1 MSAVQT
7 VSRGKAK
14 QTMLPS
20 VFLPTPSHPIRVKGQ
35 GATDIPRSYACDS
48 NPNYADGHYS
58 HDIKV
63 GVAARVILINA
74 IREHYHQFKDLQNAE
89 TRLTLQIKALCRRAC
104 GEQVKEDDDDEEG
117 KAAKTKADKVYA
129 EVIASIKDGAEEE
142 LSAEAQVVSQVAI
155 PLLAARASIHRASL
169 GPKGEGEKL
178 CKQLAH
184 VVPFVESIK
193 GFSYG
198 GLSMIIGEAGDLSNY
213 ANPGKLW
220 KRMGLAPF
228 TKGDQVKCGKTWRTG
243 GGLTSDDWTAFGYSP
258 RRRSVMFQIAD
269 SMMKHQIRA
278 DKDEDGNK
286 LETSSATGYYGE
298 VYLARKQY
306 LIERNKGEGLTV
318 RPAGK
323 INKKNESTSVSLGKI
338 HHQAKQFTEKRLLL
352 KLWKAWNVPTP

>member
-7 VSRGKAK
+7 VSRGKASLAL
-14 QTMLPS
+14 MPIEY
-20 VFLPTPSHPIRVKGQ
+20 VPTPSHPIGVVGHI
-35 GATDIPRSYACDS
+35 AIDAHVADADDS
-48 NPNYADGHYS
+48 NHFDADGHNRS
-58 HDIKV
+58 DALESA
-63 GVAARVILINA
+63 AARVTLIDA
-74 IREHYHQFKDLQNAE
+74 IREHYHQFKDLQSAE

-104 GEQVKEDDDDEEG
+104 GEQVKENTEDEED
-117 KAAKTKADKVYA
+117 KAAKTKADNVYA
-129 EVIASIKDGAEEE
+129 EVVKSIKDGTEDA

-155 PLLAARASIHRASL
+155 PLMAARASIHRASL

-178 CKQLAH
+178 CKQLTH
-184 VVPFVESIK
+184 IVPFVESIK

-213 ANPGKLW
+213 ANPAKLW

-228 TKGDQVKCGKTWRTG
+228 TKGDRVQCGKTWRTG
-243 GGLTSDDWTAFGYSP
+243 GGLNAEDWTAFGYSP

-269 SMMKHQIRA
+269 SMMKHQIRT
-278 DKDEDGNK
+278 DKDEDGKK
-286 LETSSATGYYGE
+286 LETSIATGYYGE

-318 RPAGK
+318 RPAAK
-323 INKKNESTSVSLGKI
+323 INKKNEATSVSLGKI

-352 KLWKAWNVPTP
+352 DLWKAWNQRP

>member
-1 MSAVQT
+1 MSATQPVL
-7 VSRGKAK
+7 RGKAK
-14 QTMLPS
+14 VSLMPID
-20 VFLPTPSHPIRVKGQ
+20 VVPTPSHPIGVKGHVN
-35 GATDIPRSYACDS
+35 GDALKNVAYDS
-48 NPNYADGHYS
+48 NPFDADGH
-58 HDIKV
+58 DLDDALEL
-63 GVAARVILINA
+63 VADRVTLIDA

-104 GEQVKEDDDDEEG
+104 GEQAKPDMED
-117 KAAKTKADKVYA
+117 KTANTKADKVYA
-129 EVIASIKDGAEEE
+129 EIVKSIKTEAEVA

-178 CKQLAH
+178 CKQLTH
-184 VVPFVESIK
+184 VVPFVESVK

-213 ANPGKLW
+213 ANPQKLW

-228 TKGDQVKCGKTWRTG
+228 TKGDRVQCGKTWRTG
-243 GGLTSDDWTAFGYSP
+243 GGLNAEDWTAFGYSP

-269 SMMKHQIRA
+269 SMMKHQIRI
-278 DKDEDGNK
+278 DKDEDGKK

-318 RPAGK
+318 LPAAK
-323 INKKNESTSVSLGKI
+323 INKKNEATSVSLGKI

-352 KLWKAWNVPTP
+352 DLWKAWNNRP